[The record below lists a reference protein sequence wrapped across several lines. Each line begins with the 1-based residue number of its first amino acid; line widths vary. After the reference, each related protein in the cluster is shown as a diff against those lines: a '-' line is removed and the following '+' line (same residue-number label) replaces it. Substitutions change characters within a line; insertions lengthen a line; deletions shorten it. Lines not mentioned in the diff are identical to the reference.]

1 MELNCF
7 YLIGSKTKT
16 SVCVLS
22 LSGRCSTGCATSS
35 SLRCA
40 LGVRKSPNILPGVEM
55 TISNLLLQRQQT
67 DLCDR
72 PLELSSVRRLHRDNA
87 CHAVVSRV
95 GCHNPTEW
103 PLQWR
108 CVVVNQQH
116 QRALLDLLRLQPLRS
131 LLKFW

>member
-1 MELNCF
+1 
-7 YLIGSKTKT
+7 
-16 SVCVLS
+16 
-22 LSGRCSTGCATSS
+22 
-35 SLRCA
+35 
-40 LGVRKSPNILPGVEM
+40 M

-116 QRALLDLLRLQPLRS
+116 QRALLDLLRLQPLCS
-131 LLKFW
+131 LLSRPAFPKMLQHGLHQLPSREPILLQVGVVRLSHGLHLAPDEEVCRCDSCVIVGVI